1 MIEDVVPVKKSRP
14 VDNFGDQGKELVAP
28 SLHSNNQPEETIVN
42 PDNQNQQLQSHS
54 EPTPDVVIDETQPEV
69 ANPSSNSGEQK
80 PQKPFWKRKKFIII
94 GAVSVLL
101 FGSGGALFALNRS
114 ETPPQPVAVQ
124 KKQKPAP
131 KPIIYTSPL
140 SGAVVAAGLEKRP
153 VTAIMIENSL
163 DARPQSGLRDASIV
177 FEAIAEGGITR
188 FLTLY
193 QEGEP
198 GYIGPVRSLRPYY
211 LDWAAPFNASIVH
224 VGGSLDSLQ
233 QIRDP
238 NQGLRDID
246 QFFNPGTFSRIP
258 ERYAPH
264 NVYTSSARLDE
275 LIGKK
280 GFSTSTFTPWTRKV
294 EAPSKAPNANK
305 IDLVVSGPAFNVHYD
320 YQPETNSYVRNQGG
334 ALHTDITS
342 AQDPSPQPLRPKVVV
357 ALVMPYSYGAGS
369 DGNRSTYNTYGTGK
383 MYLFQD
389 GIVTEGTWSKPD
401 RKTPFSFVDAAGKAL
416 PMNPG
421 QTWLTVVSTPTAVR
435 FVP

>member
-1 MIEDVVPVKKSRP
+1 MIEDVVPVKKNRP
-14 VDNFGDQGKELVAP
+14 IDNFTDQQAP
-28 SLHSNNQPEETIVN
+28 IEQSLQSQNQSEEMIVN
-42 PDNQNQQLQSHS
+42 PNNQNQQPVTPTQT
-54 EPTPDVVIDETQPEV
+54 TPDSVIDETKSETTDSTPP
-69 ANPSSNSGEQK
+69 NGEQK
-80 PQKPFWKRKKFIII
+80 SQKPFWKRKKFIII
-94 GAVSVLL
+94 GIVVVVIL
-101 FGSGGALFALNRS
+101 GGGGALFAMNRG
-114 ETPPQPVAVQ
+114 EPPAQPLAVP

-131 KPIIYTSPL
+131 KPVIYTSPL

-193 QEGEP
+193 QEGQP

-280 GFSTSTFTPWTRKV
+280 GFSTSTFTPWTRKA
-294 EAPSKAPNANK
+294 EAPSKTPNANK

-334 ALHTDITS
+334 ALHTDTTS

-389 GIVTEGTWSKPD
+389 GVVTEGTWSKPD

-421 QTWLTVVSTPTAVR
+421 QTWVTVVSTPTAVR
-435 FVP
+435 FTP